1 MNSSI
6 LPKRNRNAVVV
17 LCGLLIGLAPI
28 ASVHAQDGESFAV
41 SEIAFEGLGRTN
53 RAYVEDIVG
62 LRVGDS
68 VTRGDLDG
76 AVSRLLRTGR
86 FLSARWQD
94 VPNDAGRKIVFR
106 VIERATV
113 TAIRFVGNVQFKS
126 RRLADEVGI
135 AVGDPLDV
143 FAVRGGRDAIL
154 ELYRQSG
161 FNDCE
166 VSFDEA
172 AVESSGELVYR
183 VEEGVRVRVR
193 KILFEGNTVFKPAEL
208 NLQILTKTA
217 LGIFR
222 AGDFDEDRAETDAS
236 QLQRFYRDQGYLDA
250 RVGFRRELGDD
261 ARNLTLVF
269 TISEGVRYHIESI
282 VIEGN
287 TELSEDEIGSV
298 LSSKVGQPVRQ
309 QFIDADVRAVR
320 SKYWEMGYIYVG
332 VKADR
337 IFSEQPAL
345 ARIQI
350 TIDEGG
356 QYKVGRIEVRGNART
371 RDKVVRRALNLYP
384 PDDLLDLNEA
394 REAQKKLQQTQVF
407 DAVRVFPIG
416 DEPDRRD
423 IVIDVQ
429 ETERSGDVIFG
440 LGVTSNSGV
449 VGTINLDFKNF
460 DLADP
465 PRTWE
470 ELWKFRSFH
479 GGGQR
484 LRVELQPGTD
494 VSRFRVDFTEPYF
507 MDQPLRLDLSGFVFV
522 RGRDGYDE
530 SRGGV
535 TASLGKRFETGFLHG
550 WSGELSL
557 RLERT
562 QVDNVD
568 LFSASEIRDDEGSN
582 FLTSAK
588 VSLVRDRTDSF
599 FLPTTGD
606 RLRMSY
612 EQFGLLGGDFG
623 FGRLISSYTWYK
635 TVKTDRF
642 DRKSVLRLSAE
653 GGVIIGDA
661 PVFERFFAGG
671 TGSLRGFQF
680 RGVGERSGI
689 DDNNI
694 GGDYLLLLGAEY
706 AFPLIAENVRG
717 HVFLDTGTVGSGAY
731 RASIGVGVRI
741 MLNLFGP
748 LPLEFNLAAPIGTD
762 SDDETQVFSFLI
774 GTFF

>member
-1 MNSSI
+1 MNTPF
-6 LPKRNRNAVVV
+6 LPKRNRHTAAVV
-17 LCGLLIGLAPI
+17 CGLMAGLAPA
-28 ASVHAQDGESFAV
+28 ASVLAQEGGPLAV
-41 SEIAFEGLGRTN
+41 SEITFEGLGRTN

-62 LRVGDS
+62 LRAGDS
-68 VTRGDLDG
+68 VRPADLDA

-86 FLSARWQD
+86 FLSARWRDEPQ
-94 VPNDAGRKIVFR
+94 DAGHRIVFR
-106 VIERATV
+106 VVERATV
-113 TAIRFVGNVQFKS
+113 TAIRFEGNVQFPAS
-126 RRLADEVGI
+126 RLAKEVGI

-143 FAVRGGRDAIL
+143 FAVRGGRDAIR
-154 ELYRQSG
+154 EVYRQSG

-166 VSFDEA
+166 VSYDEV
-172 AVESSGELVYR
+172 AVESTGELVYR
-183 VEEGVRVRVR
+183 IEEGVRIRVR
-193 KILFEGNTVFKPAEL
+193 RILFEGNTVFKPREL
-208 NLQILTKTA
+208 NLQILTKTS

-222 AGDFDEDRAETDAS
+222 AGDFDEDRAESDAA
-236 QLQRFYRDQGYLDA
+236 QLQRFYRDHGYLDA

-261 ARNLTLVF
+261 GRSLTLVF
-269 TISEGVRYHIESI
+269 TISEGVRYQIERI
-282 VIEGN
+282 QIEGN
-287 TELSEDEIGSV
+287 AEVSEEAIRAV
-298 LSSKVGQPVRQ
+298 LSSKVGQPVKQ
-309 QFIDADVRAVR
+309 QVIDADVRAVQ
-320 SKYWEMGYIYVG
+320 SKYWELGYIYVA

-337 IFSEQPAL
+337 VFSEQPGL
-345 ARIQI
+345 AQI
-350 TIDEGG
+350 HFAIEEGG

-384 PDDLLDLNEA
+384 PDDLLDLNETQ
-394 REAQKKLQQTQVF
+394 EAQDNLRQTQIF

-465 PRTWE
+465 PRTWK

-507 MDQPLRLDLSGFVFV
+507 MDKPIRFDLSGFVFV

-535 TASLGKRFETGFLHG
+535 TVSLGKRFETGFLHG
-550 WSGELSL
+550 WSGEVSL

-568 LFSASEIRDDEGSN
+568 LFAAREIRDDEGAN
-582 FLTSAK
+582 FLSSVK
-588 VSLVRDRTDSF
+588 VSLLRDRTDNF

-606 RLRMSY
+606 RLRISY
-612 EQFGLLGGDFG
+612 EQFGILGGDFG

-653 GGVIIGDA
+653 GGTIIGDA

-689 DDNNI
+689 DNNNI
-694 GGDYLLLLGAEY
+694 GGDFLVLLGAEY
-706 AFPLIAENVRG
+706 SYPLIAENVRG

-731 RASIGVGVRI
+731 RASIGVGIRI
-741 MLNLFGP
+741 ILNLFGP
-748 LPLEFNLAAPIGTD
+748 LPLEFNLAAPIGSD